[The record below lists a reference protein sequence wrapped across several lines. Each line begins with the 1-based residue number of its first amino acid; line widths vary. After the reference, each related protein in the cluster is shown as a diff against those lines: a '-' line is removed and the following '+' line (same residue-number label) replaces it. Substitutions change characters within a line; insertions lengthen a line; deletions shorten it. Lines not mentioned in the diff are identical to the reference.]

1 MGGLCGM
8 GVAATTPNLIDRLLL
23 VDVGPVIVGEGIRRI
38 KSYVGME
45 RTFKS
50 FAEGEA
56 VLRQIMVGFG
66 KHNDQ
71 EFRIASRN
79 YVIPNPVRTRVI
91 HIFVLN
97 KKNNHIIIRIVLV
110 NGNFITILELPSRFK
125 RCPKPTSISGHC
137 LA

>member
-8 GVAATTPNLIDRLLL
+8 GVASFLPSLVERLLL
-23 VDVGPVIVGEGIRRI
+23 VDIGPIIVGDGIKRI
-38 KSYVGME
+38 KSYVGIE

-66 KHNDQ
+66 KLNDQ

-79 YVIPNPVRTRVI
+79 YIIPNPVEFLLYLFI
-91 HIFVLN
+91 YLKFEINLIN
-97 KKNNHIIIRIVLV
+97 K
-110 NGNFITILELPSRFK
+110 
-125 RCPKPTSISGHC
+125 
-137 LA
+137 